1 MTSTYRIYR
10 RPALLTLLLASMLF
24 CAAAIPD
31 AQAKARPAKL
41 DPLIGGLYVPP
52 LPDSKPP
59 LILKPPASDAQVA
72 ETAPTPPPARIP
84 TVMPPTEHAVGRQNA
99 PELAAAQ
106 NYPVRSV
113 GTLGIPL
120 LFR

>member
-1 MTSTYRIYR
+1 MTNTYRTYR

-31 AQAKARPAKL
+31 GQAKARPAKL
-41 DPLIGGLYVPP
+41 DPLTGGLYVPP

-59 LILKPPASDAQVA
+59 LVLKPPVSDIQIA
-72 ETAPTPPPARIP
+72 ETAPAPPPSPAR
-84 TVMPPTEHAVGRQNA
+84 MPMIAPLTGKQNA
-99 PELAAAQ
+99 PELAAPQ

-113 GTLGIPL
+113 GTLDIPL

>member
-1 MTSTYRIYR
+1 
-10 RPALLTLLLASMLF
+10 MLF
-24 CAAAIPD
+24 CAVSIPD

-41 DPLIGGLYVPP
+41 DPSIGGIYTPP

-59 LILKPPASDAQVA
+59 LVLQPQLPDIQIA
-72 ETAPTPPPARIP
+72 ETTPTPPPARIP
-84 TVMPPTEHAVGRQNA
+84 TITPPAGNAVGKQNA
-99 PELAAAQ
+99 PELAAPQ